1 MAKRSSWWVKT
12 WWEHDFDY
20 NSFKYRKLN
29 RHGPL
34 QDPQELAAA
43 AAAPQVPVFAAAA
56 EQPAAEQPAAEHHD
70 DLVMDI
76 DGWCI

>member
-43 AAAPQVPVFAAAA
+43 ASAPQVLFL
-56 EQPAAEQPAAEHHD
+56 QPQLSSPQ
-70 DLVMDI
+70 LSSPQLNSTMT
-76 DGWCI
+76 W